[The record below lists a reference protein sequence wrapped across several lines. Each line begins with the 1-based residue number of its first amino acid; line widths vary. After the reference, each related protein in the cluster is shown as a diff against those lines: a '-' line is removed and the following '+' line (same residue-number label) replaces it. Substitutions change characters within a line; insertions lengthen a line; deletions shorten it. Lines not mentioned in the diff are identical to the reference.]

1 MHKSTQNHKNT
12 IFFVWSLVFWWIC
25 GWSNLHTGRCC
36 FFPPKHRKNRW
47 LGGTHG
53 ECSPWRAP
61 GWQVF
66 IHWFA
71 MWWSWCASAYWSIVL
86 FPSVAPPQT
95 RCSGWRDLQFGLFWR
110 ELKLIGRF
118 FGQCMIFLSEPGC
131 GMLWQPSYL
140 SRFWWWSGCA
150 FLPCSRWYMLCNGWD
165 WWARV
170 MRLAYLLLVQKLE
183 KEMSNSSNECCEV
196 EDSHSHHWSN
206 FASFSATCSLP
217 SLLPLACCQLPSFF
231 SSRHNLKAFSGSKC
245 YWVIIYSTVIF
256 QPDLL

>member
-1 MHKSTQNHKNT
+1 MKTPA
-12 IFFVWSLVFWWIC
+12 SLFGLLV
-25 GWSNLHTGRCC
+25 NLRLVQFAHQLLL
-36 FFPPKHRKNRW
+36 FPKAPQQIGD
-47 LGGTHG
+47 LGGPTG
-53 ECSPWRAP
+53 TTPWRAP

-118 FGQCMIFLSEPGC
+118 FGQCMIFLAEPGC

-196 EDSHSHHWSN
+196 EDSHSHQSQILQPFLPHVTI
-206 FASFSATCSLP
+206 FAATA
-217 SLLPLACCQLPSFF
+217 LLPCLRLAESP
-231 SSRHNLKAFSGSKC
+231 
-245 YWVIIYSTVIF
+245 WVEGVQRF
-256 QPDLL
+256 EVPML